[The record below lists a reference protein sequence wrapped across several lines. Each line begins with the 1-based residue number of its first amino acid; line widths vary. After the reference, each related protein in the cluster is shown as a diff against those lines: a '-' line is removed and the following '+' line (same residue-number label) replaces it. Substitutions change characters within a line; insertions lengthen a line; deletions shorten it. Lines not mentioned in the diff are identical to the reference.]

1 MDAIEKAASLSEK
14 IEICNSSFEDLNV
27 KVQTMSFSPIDSE
40 YITMN
45 YLLFRVGRQSKQW
58 VHIVI
63 SLFDYDG
70 NIIQIGESVQF
81 ELKKRSLPYVGN
93 VFIRLKT
100 SYNQIAKVGV
110 YLQEC

>member
-14 IEICNSSFEDLNV
+14 IEICTSSFEDLNV

-45 YLLFRVGRQSKQW
+45 YLLFRAGRQSKQW
-58 VHIVI
+58 VHVVI
-63 SLFDYDG
+63 SLFDSYG
-70 NIIQIGESVQF
+70 KIIQIGESVQF
-81 ELKKRSLPYVGN
+81 ELKKRNLPYVGD
-93 VFIRLKT
+93 VFIKLKAP
-100 SYNQIAKVGV
+100 YDQIAKVGV